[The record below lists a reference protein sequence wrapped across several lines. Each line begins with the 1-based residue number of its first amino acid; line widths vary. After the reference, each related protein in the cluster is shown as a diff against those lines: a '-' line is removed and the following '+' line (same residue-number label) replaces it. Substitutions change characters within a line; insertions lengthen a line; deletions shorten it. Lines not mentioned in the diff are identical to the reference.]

1 MFTGIH
7 QKKKKERNVGI
18 EIIKHKKSG
27 AMHRFLERQTTN
39 DLPYFVLNAFNQ
51 PLKQY

>member
-1 MFTGIH
+1 MEE
-7 QKKKKERNVGI
+7 KNERNVGI
-18 EIIKHKKSG
+18 ETIKHKKSG

-39 DLPYFVLNAFNQ
+39 DLLYFVLNAFNQ